1 VLVPLIA
8 TLKKGDRMP
17 QTTMLTSDVNLMNV
31 TDPHAPF
38 RLIAPIFKRADI
50 VFSKKESG

>member
-1 VLVPLIA
+1 MLVPLIA